1 MSMFSKFRKK
11 KPADTTPDTV
21 LKAKKAAAPASP
33 PKPKPAPVD
42 TSALNQQIVQAVS
55 FSNQENASY
64 SDTMMQTPADLMVG
78 NATGLAV
85 QDAESYMSAV
95 MQIALAAQA
104 VAIKKAAE
112 GPVQAAEEIPLL
124 AEVQKMVKSAV
135 TVYGDVCTT
144 AGEGAKTVITDLNAS

>member
-1 MSMFSKFRKK
+1 MSLTSFFKKK
-11 KPADTTPDTV
+11 KPAATSPDTV
-21 LKAKKAAAPASP
+21 LKAKKAGPSPAPKA
-33 PKPKPAPVD
+33 KPAPVD

-64 SDTMMQTPADLMVG
+64 ADTMMQTPADLMVG

-112 GPVQAAEEIPLL
+112 GPLEAVEEIPLL
-124 AEVQKMVKSAV
+124 LEAQKMVKSAV